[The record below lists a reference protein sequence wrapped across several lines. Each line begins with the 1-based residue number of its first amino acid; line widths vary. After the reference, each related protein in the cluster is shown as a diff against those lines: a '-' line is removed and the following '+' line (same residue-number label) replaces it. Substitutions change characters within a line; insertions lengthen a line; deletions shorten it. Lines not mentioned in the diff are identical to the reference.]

1 MGSFL
6 ALEQAMTDLLKNPI
20 FLDETKAR
28 DWLEARV
35 WANDRICPHCG
46 NADQDK
52 LTKLEGKAHRP
63 GVYQCNETACRVQF
77 TVTVGTVFERS
88 KIPLTKWLAALF
100 LMTASKKG
108 ISAHQVHR
116 MLGISYKS
124 TWFLMHR
131 LREAMRVGGFVA
143 PMGEDGGAVEV
154 NETYIGRVKGV
165 EMKRGGSRHKNA
177 VLSLLDRDTGQVR
190 SFHVANANSAE
201 IAPIV
206 NANIS
211 KEARLMTDQAP
222 VYKKMFKDFAGHDTV
237 DHSSDQYV
245 RYWNEVTDKVR
256 PDGKPVVEITVI
268 TTNTIESYFSVF
280 KRGMRGTYQHCAE
293 KHLHRYLA
301 EFDFRH
307 NNRSSLGVTDSARA
321 EQLAKGIVGKRL
333 TYRRPYRKDVQA

>member
-1 MGSFL
+1 
-6 ALEQAMTDLLKNPI
+6 MTDLLKNPI
-20 FLDETKAR
+20 FHDETKAR

-35 WANDRICPHCG
+35 WANGRVCPHCG

-52 LTKLEGKAHRP
+52 ITKLEGDAHRP
-63 GVYQCNETACRVQF
+63 GVYQCNEPKCRQQF
-77 TVTVGTVFERS
+77 TVTVNTVFERS

-108 ISAHQVHR
+108 VSAHQMHR

-131 LREAMRVGGFVA
+131 LREAMRTGGLLP

-154 NETYIGRVKGV
+154 DETYIGRVKGV
-165 EMKRGGSRHKNA
+165 KMKRGGSRHKNA

-190 SFHVANANSAE
+190 SFHVSNANAAE

-211 KEARLMTDQAP
+211 KEAHLMTDTAP
-222 VYKKMFKDFAGHDTV
+222 VYKKMFTDFARHETV
-237 DHSSDQYV
+237 DHSKDEYV
-245 RYWNEVTDKVR
+245 RQPNVVLF
-256 PDGKPVVEITVI
+256 PDGKPDPVI

-307 NNRSSLGVTDSARA
+307 NNRAALGVNDGERA

-333 TYRRPYRKDVQA
+333 TYRRPNGKDVQA

>member
-1 MGSFL
+1 
-6 ALEQAMTDLLKNPI
+6 MTDLLKNPI
-20 FLDETKAR
+20 FKDETKAR

-35 WANDRICPHCG
+35 WANGRICPHCG

-52 LTKLEGKAHRP
+52 LTKLDGEAHRP
-63 GVYQCNETACRVQF
+63 GVYQCNEAKCREQF

-131 LREAMRVGGFVA
+131 LREAMRTGGLLP
-143 PMGEDGGAVEV
+143 PMGEGGNVVEV
-154 NETYIGRVKGV
+154 DETYIGRVKGSKV
-165 EMKRGGSRHKNA
+165 KVGGLRHKNA
-177 VLSLLDRDTGQVR
+177 VLSLLDRESGQVR
-190 SFHVANANSAE
+190 SFHVATSTSDE

-206 NANIS
+206 RENLS
-211 KEARLMTDQAP
+211 KEAHLMTDQATW
-222 VYKKMFKDFAGHDTV
+222 YKKLGKEFAKHETV
-237 DHSSDQYV
+237 DHHADEYV
-245 RYWNEVTDKVR
+245 RYEGDR
-256 PDGKPVVEITVI
+256 II

-301 EFDFRH
+301 EFDFRY
-307 NNRSSLGVTDSARA
+307 NNRSALGVDDTNRA
-321 EQLAKGIVGKRL
+321 SQLAKGIVGKRL
-333 TYRRPYRKDVQA
+333 TYRRPNQKDIPS